1 MIEQKS
7 IIRFWNK
14 VVKKEGCWEFKSCK
28 DRDGYQ
34 RFAYKTVDSNK
45 FKHSSAHR
53 FMMLVQGHTIPPG
66 HVIMHECDNPS
77 CVNPAHLRIGT
88 VQDNNLDKLL
98 KGRAVA
104 PKGERQA
111 HASLTDEQARQ
122 IKSRAVVGTRVGK
135 NNGSNLK
142 ELAKEFNCKTEL
154 VRRIARGELYK
165 HV

>member
-14 VVKKEGCWEFKSCK
+14 VVKKEGCWDFKGSK
-28 DRDGYQ
+28 DRDGYYSFQ
-34 RFAYKTVDSNK
+34 YKNTIKNK
-45 FKHSSAHR
+45 FVKTGAHR
-53 FMMLVQGHTIPPG
+53 FMMMIQGHIIPLG
-66 HVIMHECDNPS
+66 HVVMHTCDNPS
-77 CVNPAHLRIGT
+77 CVNPEHLRIGT

-111 HASLTDEQARQ
+111 HASLTDKQARE
-122 IKSRAVVGTRVGK
+122 IKSRAIVGSRVGK

-142 ELAKEFNCKTEL
+142 QLAKEFNCKVEL